1 MYMYIHL
8 KSYKYMCRL
17 YTYIYIYI
25 PLIWRIRSAVLR
37 ECRRFAFFVL
47 RIHQL
52 VTKKMGCASH
62 ILFMFNISDFSNQM
76 SLPAATLPATCY
88 LQPQPK
94 SNKKSCVFLFWNIAA
109 LFGKKTSCSG
119 ISYTDWLR
127 PLMFYLLI
135 IEANR
140 YALRPCSQ
148 HPAPPHHASSSPT
161 SSSSFIPKLLLYN
174 PHLL

>member
-1 MYMYIHL
+1 
-8 KSYKYMCRL
+8 
-17 YTYIYIYI
+17 
-25 PLIWRIRSAVLR
+25 
-37 ECRRFAFFVL
+37 
-47 RIHQL
+47 
-52 VTKKMGCASH
+52 MGCASH

-94 SNKKSCVFLFWNIAA
+94 SNKKSCVFFLNIAA
-109 LFGKKTSCSG
+109 LFGKKTSCSW

-127 PLMFYLLI
+127 PLMFHLLI

-148 HPAPPHHASSSPT
+148 HPHPPHHASSSPT
-161 SSSSFIPKLLLYN
+161 SSSSFIPKRLLYN
-174 PHLL
+174 PRLLQRFCPWASTTRRHQHAEGTVACSHHTCILPAWIDNLALNKFYNIPALTDSIV